1 MYTKH
6 DRLSALTK
14 RHRRVRRRISGTAE
28 RPRLCVSRSLHHI
41 RAQIIDD
48 VTGTTLAAAST
59 QDAEVKK
66 ALKKSTSSVDAA
78 AAVGKTI
85 AQKGKKA
92 GVTTVVFDRGGYQY
106 HGRVKALAEAA
117 RSEGWI
123 F

>member
-6 DRLSALTK
+6 DRATAITK
-14 RHRRVRRRISGTAE
+14 RHRRVRRRVSGTAE

-48 VTGTTLAAAST
+48 VTGTTLAAASS

-66 ALKKSTSSVDAA
+66 ALKKSTSSAEAA
-78 AAVGKTI
+78 AAVGKAI
-85 AQKGKKA
+85 AQRGKKA